1 MIATV
6 KLENKDLFDKIM
18 VLERQIRKEH
28 EMAVGFKDKDEPNID
43 NLPEIEAEIK
53 QLEQK
58 KKAIEDKWTG
68 KMEYLDTQFLQLKSA
83 FDNKK
88 KKLD

>member
-53 QLEQK
+53 QLE
-58 KKAIEDKWTG
+58 
-68 KMEYLDTQFLQLKSA
+68 
-83 FDNKK
+83 
-88 KKLD
+88 